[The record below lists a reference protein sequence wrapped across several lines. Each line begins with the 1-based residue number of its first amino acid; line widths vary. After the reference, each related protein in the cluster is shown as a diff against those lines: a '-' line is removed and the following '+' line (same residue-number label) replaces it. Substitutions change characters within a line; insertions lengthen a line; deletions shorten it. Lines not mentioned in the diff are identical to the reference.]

1 MNAVQ
6 HKPEALEVHI
16 TMLGV
21 RVRATQRHPLW
32 SVMHFK
38 SIWVS
43 MLSSGVDT
51 LFFNVMQ
58 TEVRGKL

>member
-6 HKPEALEVHI
+6 HKPEVLEVHI

-32 SVMHFK
+32 RVVHFK
-38 SIWVS
+38 GICVS

-51 LFFNVMQ
+51 PFFNVTQ